1 MATKKE
7 KRTTYRVM
15 ALLQMF
21 VDVPVM
27 AESLTD
33 ALEISKGLND
43 TDFITGVSGEE
54 VDSTFQIISVG
65 KEWPDIRA

>member
-33 ALEISKGLND
+33 ALEISKGLGD
-43 TDFITGVSGEE
+43 TDFITVNGEE